1 MRLTAISQFV
11 TGTHGQGK
19 INLELLRQLHSKG
32 MELDI
37 ICSSIDDAFS
47 KQSGVTWQKVPCSLR
62 LPTNWLRCEVF
73 RIGAQRRIEGKASI
87 NNGAA
92 AIVPSR
98 VNIAMFVHSAWLVS
112 PFRNRW
118 WKGIQPLVETGF
130 TEHQAILERRAFS
143 QADTVVAL
151 SEQVRMELLEFA
163 KIPESKV
170 VVVHPGVDCERFCPL
185 EGDDVNCLRQH
196 CGMSKTDDRLLLL
209 FVGEIRSNR
218 KNLDLVL
225 KALTRDPS
233 LVLAVIGAAHRSPY
247 LAMVR
252 QLGIAN
258 RVHFLGQRRDVAEL
272 MRGADCFIFP
282 THYEPFGLVI
292 TEAMASGLPVI
303 TTQQAGAACVIT
315 DGHDGLIVP
324 NGNEV
329 DYLLNAV
336 TTLKDSDERK
346 KLGIAA
352 RLTAERLTWKE
363 MASHYENLLS

>member
-11 TGTHGQGK
+11 TDTHGQGK

-37 ICSSIDDAFS
+37 ICSSIDEKFS
-47 KQSGVTWQKVPCSLR
+47 KQRGVTWQKVPCSPR
-62 LPTNWLRCEVF
+62 LPTNWLRCELF
-73 RIGAQRRIEGKASI
+73 RLGAQRRIEGKVSI

-98 VNIAMFVHSAWLVS
+98 ISIAMFVHSAWLVS

-143 QADTVVAL
+143 LADIIVAL
-151 SEQVRMELLEFA
+151 SEQVRMELVEFA
-163 KIPESKV
+163 KVPESKV
-170 VVVHPGVDCERFCPL
+170 KVVHPGVDCEQFRPL
-185 EGDDVNCLRQH
+185 VGDEVNRLRQH
-196 CGMSKTDDRLLLL
+196 CGMSKIDDRLLLL

-225 KALTRDPS
+225 MALTRDPS
-233 LVLAVIGAAHRSPY
+233 LVLAVIGAAQRSPY
-247 LAMVR
+247 PTMVQ

-258 RVHFLGQRRDVAEL
+258 RVHFLGQRQDVAEL
-272 MRGADCFIFP
+272 MRGADCFVFP

-315 DGHDGLIVP
+315 SGDDGLIVP

-329 DYLLNAV
+329 ELLLTALAILNE
-336 TTLKDSDERK
+336 SDERK
-346 KLGIAA
+346 RMGMAA
-352 RLTAERLTWKE
+352 RSTAEGLSWKQ
-363 MASHYENLLS
+363 MANRYEKLLI

>member
-1 MRLTAISQFV
+1 MRLTVISQFV
-11 TGTHGQGK
+11 TDTHGQGK
-19 INLELLRQLHSKG
+19 INLELFRQFHSKG
-32 MELDI
+32 MELNVV
-37 ICSSIDDAFS
+37 CSSIDESFG
-47 KQSGVTWQKVPCSLR
+47 KQSGVTWQEIPCSPR

-73 RIGAQRRIEGKASI
+73 RLGAQRRIDGKASI

-170 VVVHPGVDCERFCPL
+170 KVVHPGVDCDQFRPVV
-185 EGDDVNCLRQH
+185 GDEVNRLRQH

-247 LAMVR
+247 RSMVQR
-252 QLGIAN
+252 LGIAD

-329 DYLLNAV
+329 DAILIALTV
-336 TTLKDSDERK
+336 LKESDERK
-346 KLGIAA
+346 RIGQAA
-352 RLTAERLTWKE
+352 RATAEGLSWKQ
-363 MASHYENLLS
+363 MANQYEKLLN